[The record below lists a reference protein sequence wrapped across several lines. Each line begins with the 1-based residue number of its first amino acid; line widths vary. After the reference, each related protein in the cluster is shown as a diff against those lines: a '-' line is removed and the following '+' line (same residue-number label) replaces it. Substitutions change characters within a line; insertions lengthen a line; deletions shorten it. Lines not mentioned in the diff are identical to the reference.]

1 MPFLFQVS
9 KLPSGV
15 YYQSLSLQRS
25 GKRQILYFEARLLIS
40 FLQAK
45 RRNVDDLKALDAQLL
60 RLKHAIIEPLIGT
73 RSEDLS
79 DALRKRIEELCRQVN
94 FV

>member
-1 MPFLFQVS
+1 
-9 KLPSGV
+9 
-15 YYQSLSLQRS
+15 
-25 GKRQILYFEARLLIS
+25 
-40 FLQAK
+40 
-45 RRNVDDLKALDAQLL
+45 VDDLKALDAQLL
-60 RLKHAIIEPLIGT
+60 RLKHAIIEPLIGP